1 MRWGYMVN
9 EKKRKMVLVLCA
21 GELDRAL
28 ACMNIAVGGASMGMD
43 VTVFCTFFG
52 LNAIRKD
59 GVAPAPRPEEEP
71 KRVGLFGARALRRA
85 FARLNPGGGK
95 YMNPSR
101 FSFWGLGR
109 RLMARL
115 MRDSRMANLDELI
128 KLGSSMGV
136 KFIACTT
143 SLEALGIPRD
153 SLRPEVEKFAGVAT
167 FLAEAVE
174 SDVQLFI

>member
-1 MRWGYMVN
+1 MGDAG
-9 EKKRKMVLVLCA
+9 KKRMALVLCA

-28 ACMNIAVGGASMGMD
+28 ACMNIAVGGASMGMA

-52 LNAIRKD
+52 LNAVRKD
-59 GVAPAPRPEEEP
+59 GVAPAPRREEEP
-71 KRVGLFGARALRRA
+71 RRVGLFGARALRRA
-85 FARLNPGGGK
+85 FAWLNPGGGR

-101 FSFWGLGR
+101 FSFLGLGR
-109 RLMARL
+109 RAMARL

-128 KLGSSMGV
+128 VMAAGLGV
-136 KFIACTT
+136 KFVACTT

-153 SLRPEVEKFAGVAT
+153 HLRPEVSEFAGVAS
-167 FLAEAVE
+167 FLAEALE

>member
-1 MRWGYMVN
+1 MVDK
-9 EKKRKMVLVLCA
+9 KKRKMALVLCA

-28 ACMNIAVGGASMGMD
+28 GCMNIAVGGASMGMD
-43 VTVFCTFFG
+43 VAVFCTFFG

-71 KRVGLFGARALRRA
+71 KRVGLFGARAIRRA

-109 RLMARL
+109 RTMARL

-128 KLGSSMGV
+128 ELGSSLGV

-143 SLEALGIPRD
+143 SLEALGISRD
-153 SLRPEVEKFAGVAT
+153 NLRPEVSEFAGVAT
-167 FLAEAVE
+167 FLAEALE

>member
-1 MRWGYMVN
+1 MG
-9 EKKRKMVLVLCA
+9 EKKKMALVLCA

-28 ACMNIAVGGASMGMD
+28 ACMNIAVGGASMGMA

-59 GVAPAPRPEEEP
+59 GVAPRPAPEEEP

-95 YMNPSR
+95 NMNPSR

-109 RLMARL
+109 RLMSYL
-115 MRDSRMANLDELI
+115 MRDARMANLDELI
-128 KLGSSMGV
+128 GLGSSLGV
-136 KFIACTT
+136 KFVACAT
-143 SLEALGIPRD
+143 SLDALGIPRD
-153 SLRPEVEKFAGVAT
+153 SLRPEVKEFAGVAS
-167 FLAEAVE
+167 FLAEALE

>member
-1 MRWGYMVN
+1 MD
-9 EKKRKMVLVLCA
+9 EAAQKKMALVLCA

-28 ACMNIAVGGASMGMD
+28 ACMNIAVGGASMGMA

-52 LNAIRKD
+52 LNAVRKD
-59 GVAPAPRPEEEP
+59 GVAPAPRPEDEP
-71 KRVGLFGARALRRA
+71 RRAGLFGARALRRA
-85 FARLNPGGGK
+85 FAWLNPGGGK

-101 FSFWGLGR
+101 FSFGGLGR

-115 MRDSRMANLDELI
+115 MRDSRMAQLDELI
-128 KLGSSMGV
+128 AMAAGMGV
-136 KFIACTT
+136 KFVACTT

-153 SLRPEVEKFAGVAT
+153 NLRPEVSEFAGVAS
-167 FLAEAVE
+167 FLAEALQ

>member
-1 MRWGYMVN
+1 MG
-9 EKKRKMVLVLCA
+9 EKKKMALVLCA

-28 ACMNIAVGGASMGMD
+28 ACMNIAVGGASMGMA

-59 GVAPAPRPEEEP
+59 GVAPRPKAEEEP
-71 KRVGLFGARALRRA
+71 KRVGVFGARALRRA

-101 FSFWGLGR
+101 FSFGGLGR
-109 RLMARL
+109 RFMARL
-115 MRDSRMANLDELI
+115 MRDARMANLDELI
-128 KLGSSMGV
+128 ELGSSLGV
-136 KFIACTT
+136 KFVACTT
-143 SLEALGIPRD
+143 SLDALGIPRD
-153 SLRPEVEKFAGVAT
+153 SLRPEVKEFAGVAS
-167 FLAEAVE
+167 FLAEALE

>member
-1 MRWGYMVN
+1 MAA
-9 EKKRKMVLVLCA
+9 EKKRKMALVLCA

-43 VTVFCTFFG
+43 VAVFCTFFG
-52 LNAIRKD
+52 LNAIRKE
-59 GVAPAPRPEEEP
+59 GVAAAPRPEEEP

-85 FARLNPGGGK
+85 FARLNPGGGR

-101 FSFWGLGR
+101 FSFGGLGR
-109 RLMARL
+109 RMMARL
-115 MRDSRMANLDELI
+115 MRDSRMADLDELI
-128 KLGSSMGV
+128 KLGTGLGV
-136 KFIACTT
+136 RFIACTT
-143 SLEALGIPRD
+143 SLEALGISRE
-153 SLRPEVEKFAGVAT
+153 SLRPEVTAFAGVAT

>member
-1 MRWGYMVN
+1 
-9 EKKRKMVLVLCA
+9 MVLVLCS

-59 GVAPAPRPEEEP
+59 GVAPAPKCEEES

-85 FARLNPGGGK
+85 FAWLNPGGWR

-101 FSFWGLGR
+101 FSFGGLGR
-109 RLMARL
+109 RLMGHL
-115 MRDSRMANLDELI
+115 MRDSRMAHLDELI
-128 KLGSSMGV
+128 PMAAKLGV

-153 SLRPEVEKFAGVAT
+153 NVRPEVTEFAGVAT
-167 FLAEAVE
+167 FLAEAIE
-174 SDVQLFI
+174 SDVNLFI

>member
-1 MRWGYMVN
+1 MG
-9 EKKRKMVLVLCA
+9 EKKKMALVLCA

-28 ACMNIAVGGASMGMD
+28 ACMNIAVGGASMGMA

-52 LNAIRKD
+52 LSAVRKD
-59 GVAPAPRPEEEP
+59 GVAPRPKAEEEP

-85 FARLNPGGGK
+85 FARLNPGGAK

-101 FSFWGLGR
+101 FSFGGLGR

-115 MRDSRMANLDELI
+115 MRDARMANLDELI
-128 KLGSSMGV
+128 ELGSSLGV
-136 KFIACTT
+136 KFVACTT
-143 SLEALGIPRD
+143 SLDALGIPRD
-153 SLRPEVEKFAGVAT
+153 SLRPEVKEFAGVAS
-167 FLAEAVE
+167 FLAEALE

>member
-1 MRWGYMVN
+1 MG
-9 EKKRKMVLVLCA
+9 EKKKMALVLCA
-21 GELDRAL
+21 GELDRAV
-28 ACMNIAVGGASMGMD
+28 ACMNIAVGGASMGMA

-59 GVAPAPRPEEEP
+59 GVAARPEPEQEP

-109 RLMARL
+109 RFMAAL
-115 MRDSRMANLDELI
+115 MRDARMANLDELI
-128 KLGSSMGV
+128 ELGSSLGV
-136 KFIACTT
+136 KFVACTT
-143 SLEALGIPRD
+143 SLDALGIPRD
-153 SLRPEVEKFAGVAT
+153 NLRPEVKEFAGVAS
-167 FLAEAVE
+167 FLAEALE

>member
-1 MRWGYMVN
+1 VA
-9 EKKRKMVLVLCA
+9 EEKRKRMVLVLCA

-28 ACMNIAVGGASMGMD
+28 ACMNIAVGGASMGME

-59 GVAPAPRPEEEP
+59 GIARAPRPEEEP
-71 KRVGLFGARALRRA
+71 KRLGLFGAGAIRRV
-85 FARLNPGGGK
+85 FAWLNPGGGR

-101 FSFWGLGR
+101 FSFGGLGR
-109 RLMARL
+109 RLMAYL
-115 MRDSRMANLDELI
+115 MRDSRMAQLDELI
-128 KLGSSMGV
+128 KLAASLGV

-143 SLEALGIPRD
+143 SLEALGIPRGN
-153 SLRPEVEKFAGVAT
+153 LRPEVKEFAGVAT
-167 FLAEAVE
+167 FLAEAIG

>member
-1 MRWGYMVN
+1 MG
-9 EKKRKMVLVLCA
+9 EKKKMALVLCA

-28 ACMNIAVGGASMGMD
+28 ACMNIAVGGASMGMA

-52 LNAIRKD
+52 LNAVRKD
-59 GVAPAPRPEEEP
+59 GVAPRPKREEEP

-101 FSFWGLGR
+101 FSFGGLGR

-115 MRDSRMANLDELI
+115 MRDARMAKLDELI
-128 KLGSSMGV
+128 ELGSSLGV
-136 KFIACTT
+136 KFVACTT
-143 SLEALGIPRD
+143 SLDALGIPRD
-153 SLRPEVEKFAGVAT
+153 SLRPEVKELAGVAS
-167 FLAEAVE
+167 FLAEALE

>member
-1 MRWGYMVN
+1 MA
-9 EKKRKMVLVLCA
+9 EKKKKMVLVLCA

-59 GVAPAPRPEEEP
+59 GVAAAPAREEEP
-71 KRVGLFGARALRRA
+71 KRVGVFGARALRRA
-85 FARLNPGGGK
+85 FALLNPGGGK

-101 FSFWGLGR
+101 FSFGGLGR
-109 RLMARL
+109 RFMARL
-115 MRDSRMANLDELI
+115 MRDARMANLGELI
-128 KLGSSMGV
+128 EMGAGLGV

-143 SLEALGIPRD
+143 SLETLGIPRD
-153 SLRPEVEKFAGVAT
+153 NLRPEVREFAGVAT
-167 FLAEAVE
+167 FLAEAIE

>member
-1 MRWGYMVN
+1 MAV
-9 EKKRKMVLVLCA
+9 EKRKRMVLVLCA

-28 ACMNIAVGGASMGMD
+28 ACMNIAVGGASMGME

-59 GVAPAPRPEEEP
+59 GVARAPRPEEEP
-71 KRVGLFGARALRRA
+71 RRLGLFGARAIRRV
-85 FARLNPGGGK
+85 FARLNPGGGR

-101 FSFWGLGR
+101 FSFGGLGR
-109 RLMARL
+109 RLMAYL
-115 MRDSRMANLDELI
+115 MRDSRMAQLDELI
-128 KLGSSMGV
+128 KLAASLGV

-143 SLEALGIPRD
+143 SLEALGIPRGN
-153 SLRPEVEKFAGVAT
+153 LRPEVKEFAGVAT
-167 FLAEAVE
+167 FLAEAIG

>member
-1 MRWGYMVN
+1 MG
-9 EKKRKMVLVLCA
+9 EKKKMALVLCA

-28 ACMNIAVGGASMGMD
+28 ACMNIAVGGASMGMA

-52 LNAIRKD
+52 LNAVRKD
-59 GVAPAPRPEEEP
+59 GVAPRPEPDQEP
-71 KRVGLFGARALRRA
+71 KRVGLFGARALRRV

-109 RLMARL
+109 RFMAHL
-115 MRDSRMANLDELI
+115 MRDARMANLDELI
-128 KLGSSMGV
+128 ELGSSLGV
-136 KFIACTT
+136 KFVACTT
-143 SLEALGIPRD
+143 SLDALGIPRD
-153 SLRPEVEKFAGVAT
+153 NLRPEVREFAGVAS
-167 FLAEAVE
+167 FLAEALE

>member
-1 MRWGYMVN
+1 MVN

-59 GVAPAPRPEEEP
+59 GVARAPRPEEEP

-85 FARLNPGGGK
+85 FALLNPGGGN